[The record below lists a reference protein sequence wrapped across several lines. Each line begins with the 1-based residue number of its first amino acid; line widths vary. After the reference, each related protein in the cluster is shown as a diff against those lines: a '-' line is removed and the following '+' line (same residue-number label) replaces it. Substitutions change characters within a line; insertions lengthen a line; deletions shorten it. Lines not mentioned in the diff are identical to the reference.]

1 VVAAAADLGA
11 HRKDEYLQA
20 ARIALGPARA
30 HIMLDLTAGIAVAD
44 IVLAEI
50 DRDWTGTI
58 SADEAAAYAEAVRRD
73 ISLDVDGRTLVL
85 QLSDTRFP
93 DIESIRKGE
102 GVISLEL
109 FAAIPALPA
118 GPHRLRYRNTHH
130 KDIAAYLANVL
141 VPDTPRVSIA
151 AQKRDV
157 DQRQLVVDFVLRG
170 ESSTISARPFL
181 PELVGALLICAAVW
195 WRHRSPPV

>member
-1 VVAAAADLGA
+1 VVAAAGDLGA

-20 ARIALGPARA
+20 ARIALAPERA
-30 HIMLDLTAGIAVAD
+30 HIMLDLTAGIAIAD
-44 IVLAEI
+44 VVLAEI

-73 ISLDVDGRTLVL
+73 ISLDVDGRTLAVE
-85 QLSDTRFP
+85 LSDTRFP

-102 GVISLEL
+102 GAISLEL

-130 KDIAAYLANVL
+130 ADIGAYLANVL

-151 AQKRDV
+151 AQNRDV
-157 DQRQLVVDFVLRG
+157 EQKELVVNYVLNG
-170 ESSTISARPFL
+170 KSATVSARTYL
-181 PELVGALLICAAVW
+181 PDLVGALLIFAAVW
-195 WRHRSPPV
+195 WRHRSRAA